1 MWYKQVTAAP
11 SATNTD
17 NLSDEEKNKF
27 DSLSAFLTIHGQTIL
42 DFLTNSPIEA
52 ADIAVSIKYLVPLL
66 KELRYN
72 PNLSRKFE
80 TYLKL
85 TKQPTYLKDWYEKIF
100 NSGQAT
106 LKEAFKENYSLGWK
120 TVRDGIDAKGPLLNF
135 LKKAEPILKRLN
147 YVDLVIKVGLII
159 EKLIDNK
166 EIEPK
171 DTAELISKLLQIPL
185 VASVAG
191 PFAPALMAAGFIT
204 DAVGVQI
211 AEKAGEIAGDTNPSN
226 DKLQGI
232 LSKPESLKSLGMS
245 FTDLK
250 EDFGEV
256 YNALIDLEKG
266 LSFEKSLNKHI
277 PDLDPYKS
285 QLLLKFYLNRDKL
298 KQVKGTGEELYPA
311 STSAYVKSS
320 YYNKRKEQEQKSRYY
335 GPTKPMMQN

>member
-1 MWYKQVTAAP
+1 MWYKQVTAVTN
-11 SATNTD
+11 ATDTD

-27 DSLSAFLTIHGQTIL
+27 DSLSAFLTMHGQTIL
-42 DFLTNSPIEA
+42 NFLTNSPVEA
-52 ADIAVSIKYLVPLL
+52 AEISVSIKYLVPLL

-85 TKQPTYLKDWYEKIF
+85 TKQPIYLKDWYEKIF

-106 LKEAFKENYSLGWK
+106 LMEAFRENYSLGWK
-120 TVRDGIDAKGPLLNF
+120 AVRDGIDPKGPLLNF
-135 LKKAEPILKRLN
+135 LKKAEPILKKLN
-147 YVDLVIKVGLII
+147 YADLVIKVGILI
-159 EKLIDNK
+159 NK
-166 EIEPK
+166 VINNEEIEPK

-191 PFAPALMAAGFIT
+191 PFAPALMAAGYIT

-232 LSKPESLKSLGMS
+232 LSRPESLKSLGMS

-250 EDFGEV
+250 ENFGEV

-266 LSFEKSLNKHI
+266 LSFVKSLNKHI
-277 PDLDPYKS
+277 PDSDPYKS

-320 YYNKRKEQEQKSRYY
+320 YYKKRKEQEEKNRYY
-335 GPTKPMMQN
+335 GPTKPFLQP